1 LNIIELFYFL
11 FYLVSIDGQFTF
23 ILATQ
28 DSAQWSP
35 GSDSGRPPQVSYSSG
50 EKRVIVSLICGN
62 NESNVLEALGED
74 PINIYNFRLTHKC
87 ACWNGCG
94 GR

>member
-1 LNIIELFYFL
+1 LNVIELFYFL
-11 FYLVSIDGQFTF
+11 FYLVSMDGQFTF
-23 ILATQ
+23 ILGTQ
-28 DSAQWSP
+28 GSAQWSP
-35 GSDSGRPPQVSYSSG
+35 GSGLGIPPQVSYSSDQ
-50 EKRVIVSLICGN
+50 KQVFVSLICGN

-74 PINIYNFRLTHKC
+74 PENVYKFRLTHKC

>member
-1 LNIIELFYFL
+1 LSYFTFYFS
-11 FYLVSIDGQFTF
+11 LVSVDGAFTF
-23 ILATQ
+23 VLGTQ

-35 GSDSGRPPQVSYSSG
+35 GSGLGRPPQVAYSSG
-50 EKRVIVSLICGN
+50 VKTVIVSLICGN

-74 PINIYNFRLTHKC
+74 PFNVYNFRLTHKC